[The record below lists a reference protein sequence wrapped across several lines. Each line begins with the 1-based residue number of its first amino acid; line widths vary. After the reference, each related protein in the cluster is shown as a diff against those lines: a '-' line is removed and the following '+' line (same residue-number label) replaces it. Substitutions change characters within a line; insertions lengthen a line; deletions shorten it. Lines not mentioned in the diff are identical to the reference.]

1 MRIHLRRVL
10 ALALWGVAGLT
21 WAQGAKAPA
30 PLPITD
36 AIRPANIVSMKISP
50 DGKQVAALA
59 HVGKHFL
66 VTLTDTET
74 LAAKVVVEP
83 GVNWDVAPRAIGW
96 ARPNLLW
103 VNMGNYVWVMDASG
117 KEVRR
122 ITGSHRV
129 TLDPGKE
136 DGQERILITGNSLAG
151 GLERANLRT
160 GKVEHLSFDMPG
172 EPFRWVVDK
181 DGVPR
186 VLSTV
191 STELGRRAET
201 VTHWHRR
208 SLKDKWQELASFP
221 LKDVQW
227 WPEMLTPDQQALV
240 VSSREGR
247 DTWAM
252 YRYSFEDR
260 KLGELVAGHPTED
273 LSFVEEDIDVEEH
286 VRLVSR
292 GMRRQVY
299 WLDEAWAKLQKAVDA
314 ALPQHYNWLSG
325 DLKGKVLIHST
336 SDIEPSRWHLLD
348 TRSMSMS
355 EVGVARP
362 QIDPTA
368 MLPKRIVRYKAP
380 DGLLIPAYLTLPR
393 EAAQGRVPAVVM
405 IHNGPASRDGWG
417 WDYEVQMLAS
427 RGYAVLQPQFRGSRG
442 FGKRFEQAGYQQW
455 GRAMQDDVT
464 AGAQWL
470 SNEGIA
476 DPKRM
481 CIYGEGYGGY
491 AALWALAKTPDLFQ
505 CGVSLGGVSDINYMF
520 TDRANLNDPDSIKAI
535 VHRQV
540 GDPETMRESFDEV
553 SPVLQAARIKAPV
566 MVVHAEWDRR
576 VPLDHSRRMVAA
588 LRSHDKAH
596 EYKVVLG
603 EGASSWKLKNLQHF
617 YESLFGFLERHI
629 GAPGTAEMSLTSAPG
644 IAVTGDA
651 KPR

>member
-1 MRIHLRRVL
+1 MRTYLRFAL
-10 ALALWGVAGLT
+10 ALALSSVAG
-21 WAQGAKAPA
+21 WVAAQGAKPPA
-30 PLPITD
+30 PLPISD

-66 VTLTDTET
+66 VALTDTET
-74 LAAKVVVEP
+74 LAARVVVEP

-96 ARPNLLW
+96 AQPNLLW
-103 VNMGNYVWVMDASG
+103 VNMGDYVWVMDAAG
-117 KEVRR
+117 KDVRR
-122 ITGSHRV
+122 IVGRHWG
-129 TLDPGKE
+129 TLGPSKE
-136 DGQERILITGNSLAG
+136 GHERIVITASSLAG

-160 GKVEHLSFDMPG
+160 GKVEHLSFDRPG
-172 EPFRWVVDK
+172 RSFRSVVDSE
-181 DGVPR
+181 GVPR
-186 VLSTV
+186 VVSTL
-191 STELGRRAET
+191 STELGKRAET
-201 VTHWHRR
+201 VTHWYRP
-208 SLKDKWQELASFP
+208 SLNDKWQALATFP
-221 LKDVQW
+221 LRDVAW

-240 VSSREGR
+240 VSAREER

-260 KLGELVAGHPTED
+260 KIGELIAGHPTED
-273 LSFVEEDIDVEEH
+273 LALIDEDLGAH
-286 VRLVSR
+286 GYLRLVSH
-292 GMRRQVY
+292 GMRRQTY

-325 DLKGKVLIHST
+325 DSKGKVLIHSI
-336 SDIEPSRWHLLD
+336 SDIEPGRWHLLD

-355 EVGVARP
+355 EIGVARP
-362 QIDPTA
+362 QIDPAA

-405 IHNGPASRDGWG
+405 IHNGPASRDSWA
-417 WDYEVQMLAS
+417 WDDEVQMLAS

-442 FGKRFEQAGYQQW
+442 LGKRFEQAGYQQW

-470 SNEGIA
+470 SAEGIA

-505 CGVSLGGVSDINYMF
+505 CGVSLGAVSDINYMF
-520 TDRANLNDPDSIKAI
+520 TDRANLNDPDSVKSI
-535 VHRQV
+535 VYRQV
-540 GDPETMRESFDEV
+540 GDPETMRDSFDEV
-553 SPVLQAARIKAPV
+553 SPVLHAARIKAPV
-566 MVVHAEWDRR
+566 RIVHAEWDGR

-588 LRSHDKAH
+588 LRSHGKAH
-596 EYKVVLG
+596 EYEVVMD
-603 EGASSWKLKNLQHF
+603 EGMSGWRRKNLQHF

-629 GAPGTAEMSLTSAPG
+629 GAPVATQASRSDLPGTD
-644 IAVTGDA
+644 DA
-651 KPR
+651 KSR